1 MSISIELI
9 NINQITYTYTSM
21 LNNLANLMMDLMQKY
36 LKKYFRVEKDWEL
49 LVTYLV
55 LEIKKVSLN

>member
-36 LKKYFRVEKDWEL
+36 LRN
-49 LVTYLV
+49 
-55 LEIKKVSLN
+55 LE